1 MNASQPKLRYWPALL
16 VIVLFSS
23 LNHAQSGRR
32 TIKVPTPPP
41 ELSQQQEATQPKA
54 SPATKPATSNEP
66 PRVTAEQNEDY
77 RCTDD
82 GTLARIIDADKIDE
96 PTVATKDLDTR
107 LVITAKPKPAYTRE
121 ARRLGV
127 QGFVTL
133 RVLFSSRANI
143 GRVRVVRGL
152 RAGLTE
158 NAIRAA
164 CRIEFK
170 PPLKD
175 GQPMAQWLTVEY
187 VFRLAD
193 SSIFSP

>member
-1 MNASQPKLRYWPALL
+1 MNASNLNLRLWCALL
-16 VIVLFSS
+16 GILFLSS
-23 LNHAQSGRR
+23 PGFSQSGRR
-32 TIKVPTPPP
+32 PKEIKAPTAPLEGGQQPDAGELKRATTDEPPP
-41 ELSQQQEATQPKA
+41 VIAEKSQ
-54 SPATKPATSNEP
+54 
-66 PRVTAEQNEDY
+66 DY
-77 RCTDD
+77 RCTED
-82 GTLARIIDADKIDE
+82 GTLARILETDLLDE
-96 PTVATKDLDTR
+96 PVVSVKEVDTR

-143 GRVRVVRGL
+143 GRVKVVKGL

-164 CRIEFK
+164 CRMEFK
-170 PPLKD
+170 PAMRQ
-175 GQPMAQWLTVEY
+175 GRPMGQWLTVEY

>member
-1 MNASQPKLRYWPALL
+1 MTASRPKLSYWFSVLGIL
-16 VIVLFSS
+16 LFSS
-23 LNHAQSGRR
+23 LSYAQSGRH
-32 TIKVPTPPP
+32 TIKLPTPPP
-41 ELSQQQEATQPKA
+41 EVSQQETTQPKPKPTT
-54 SPATKPATSNEP
+54 SPATNNAP
-66 PRVTAEQNEDY
+66 PPVTAEQNEDY

-82 GTLARIIDADKIDE
+82 GSLARIIDADKIDE
-96 PTVATKDLDTR
+96 PTVTTKDVDTR

-133 RVLFSSRANI
+133 KVLFSSRANI
-143 GRVRVVRGL
+143 GRVRVVKGL

-175 GQPMAQWLTVEY
+175 GRPMAQWLTVEY